1 MSKVLTVV
9 VYRSISDDAALQA
22 YAAAAGP
29 AIAAAGGRVIARGM
43 PLATREAGLDQRVI
57 VIEWKSL
64 EQAISVYETEGY
76 RAALAHLGGTAE
88 RDIRIVE
95 AVA

>member
-9 VYRSISDDAALQA
+9 TYRSASDASALQA
-22 YAAAAGP
+22 YSAAAGP

-43 PLATREAGLDQRVI
+43 PLATREAGLNQRAI
-57 VIEWKSL
+57 VIEWESL
-64 EQAISVYETEGY
+64 EQATAVYETESY
-76 RAALAHLGGTAE
+76 RAALAHLGATAE

-95 AVA
+95 AVE